1 MNHLDAKSQS
11 LIRELLSVTDSIQV
25 NAFALRIIRNK
36 FYVRND
42 EGKIVAPW
50 DNENKELDY
59 IMRKE
64 NMVYNIAIGDVLAII
79 DCLER
84 LDITIEQMYF
94 LFMIK
99 TIYSI
104 RLYEYYVDYCEELTE
119 KMIHEAP
126 DDIRP
131 IEHILKEIV

>member
-1 MNHLDAKSQS
+1 MDAKSQS

-64 NMVYNIAIGDVLAII
+64 NMVYNIAIGDVLAVI

-94 LFMIK
+94 LA
-99 TIYSI
+99 T
-104 RLYEYYVDYCEELTE
+104 
-119 KMIHEAP
+119 
-126 DDIRP
+126 
-131 IEHILKEIV
+131 